1 MQARLV
7 INPFLEVLTQ
17 PKNNLLH
24 LNASARRFES
34 SSRRNRSRLNVKP
47 ESSFLLSKGSPQEN
61 HIIFNPPSS
70 APSVYETPRKFLP
83 QDDIRKKLIHSA
95 ANHPDHC
102 STEIPPL
109 MRPKEYNPLRGH
121 LKEADIAEIQR
132 LNNTDPSV
140 WTNRKLARKF
150 QCSSEFVSV
159 CLRHAGGDPSARKA
173 EMKGK
178 WEYIKSQWGPR
189 RNKAHEERQKR
200 WQLALRDE

>member
-1 MQARLV
+1 MQARLA
-7 INPFLEVLTQ
+7 INPYLEVLTQ
-17 PKNNLLH
+17 SKNNLLH
-24 LNASARRFES
+24 LNACARRHES

-47 ESSFLLSKGSPQEN
+47 EPSFLLPKGSPREN

-83 QDDIRKKLIHSA
+83 PDDIRKKLIHSA
-95 ANHPDHC
+95 AGHSHHSSKD
-102 STEIPPL
+102 IPPL

-132 LNNTDPSV
+132 LNNLDRNF

-159 CLRHAGGDPSARKA
+159 CLRHAGGDPSVRKA
-173 EMKGK
+173 EMKAK
-178 WEYIKSQWGPR
+178 WEYIQSQWGPR
-189 RNKAHEERQKR
+189 RRKAHEERQKR